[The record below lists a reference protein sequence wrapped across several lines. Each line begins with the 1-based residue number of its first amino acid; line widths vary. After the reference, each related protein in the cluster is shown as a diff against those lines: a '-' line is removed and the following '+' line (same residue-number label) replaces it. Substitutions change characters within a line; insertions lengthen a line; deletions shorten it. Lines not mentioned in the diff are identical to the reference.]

1 MNKLKI
7 SLLLIVTTFMFIAN
21 VNAQEII
28 DKIMQNGELRV
39 GMTGTQ
45 PPYTIESVDGDLIG
59 YEVDLAQLIAESIGV
74 ELKIVRMPFKELL
87 PSLGAKKI
95 DIVMSGMTMTTPRNT
110 KVMFLGPYI
119 YSGKSI
125 LTMAQIFILAE
136 TTEELN
142 KKSIKITTMAGTTSE
157 KFVLDNMPKAKL
169 LAESNY
175 DESFKLLMDGKADI
189 MLADFSLCRYTVL
202 KSPDLGLETFD
213 DPFTKEPI
221 GMAIKHTDPLFYNL
235 LENLLTQLD
244 ADGTLE
250 EMNDKWFW
258 DDEWVSKV
266 K

>member
-1 MNKLKI
+1 MAKI
-7 SLLLIVTTFMFIAN
+7 KASLILIVTSFMFFAN

-28 DKIMQNGELRV
+28 DNIVNKGELRV

-45 PPYTIESVDGDLIG
+45 PPYSIESVDGDLIG
-59 YEVDLAQLIAESIGV
+59 YEVDLAKIIAESIGV
-74 ELKIVRMPFKELL
+74 ELKIVRMPFNELL
-87 PSLGAKKI
+87 PSLEANKI

-110 KVMFLGPYI
+110 NVMFLGPYI

-125 LTMAQIFILAE
+125 LTLAQIFILAE
-136 TTEELN
+136 TTAELN
-142 KKSIKITTMAGTTSE
+142 KKSIKITTMSGSTSE
-157 KFVLDNMPKAKL
+157 KFVLKNMPKAKL

-202 KSPDLGLETFD
+202 RSPDLGLETFD

-221 GMAIKHTDPLFYNL
+221 GLAIKHTDPLFFNL

-250 EMNDKWFW
+250 GMNDKWFW
-258 DDEWVSKV
+258 DDEWIDDV

>member
-1 MNKLKI
+1 MNKLKT
-7 SLLLIVTTFMFIAN
+7 SLILIVTSFLFIAN
-21 VNAQEII
+21 INGQEII
-28 DKIMQNGELRV
+28 DNIMRTGELRV

-45 PPYTIESVDGDLIG
+45 PPYTIESVDGELIG
-59 YEVDLAQLIAESIGV
+59 YEVDLANLLADEIGV
-74 ELKIVRMPFKELL
+74 TLKIVRMPFKELI
-87 PSLGAKKI
+87 PSLQANKI
-95 DIVMSGMTMTTPRNT
+95 DIIMSGMTMTTQRNT
-110 KVMFLGPYI
+110 QVMFLGPYI

-142 KKSIKITTMAGTTSE
+142 KKSIKITTMAGSTSE
-157 KFVLDNMPKAKL
+157 KFVLKNMPKANL
-169 LAESNY
+169 MAESNY
-175 DESFKLLMDGKADI
+175 DESLKLLLDGKADI

-221 GMAIKHTDPLFYNL
+221 GMAIKHTDPLFINL
-235 LENLLTQLD
+235 LQNFLTQLD
-244 ADGTLE
+244 ADGTIE

-258 DDEWVSKV
+258 DDEWISQV